1 MRPMQQ
7 YSVVKADPHRST
19 QMSTVLQWVERF
31 PCGPLEKQN
40 VVGHRRDHAGNIV
53 TQADFDAKER
63 KAHVC
68 PFVRDALDI
77 DNVWLEESALTESD
91 QTDIE
96 ALLQS
101 QIGPFLKTAPAYT
114 PSATGMPAAMP
125 ALLKTFVTVF
135 PRVLYKRGSL
145 PLFETIRTTIKVQFV
160 KQGMMLGQFYKGCPQ
175 GGIYNP
181 LFTPL
186 SAPWPAFVIRYMVKG
201 DSIFNSDN
209 PVWFSEYQKYF
220 P

>member
-1 MRPMQQ
+1 MRPMRQ

-31 PCGPLEKQN
+31 PCGTLTKQN
-40 VVGHRRDHAGNIV
+40 VVGHRRDHAGDLI
-53 TQADFDAKER
+53 TQADFDAKTR
-63 KAHVC
+63 KAQVC

-77 DNVWLEESALTESD
+77 DNVWLEESALTEDD
-91 QTDIE
+91 QADIE
-96 ALLQS
+96 ALLRS
-101 QIGPFLKTAPAYT
+101 QISPFLKTNPPYS
-114 PSATGMPAAMP
+114 PSVTGTPAAMP

-135 PRVLYKRGSL
+135 PRVLYKSGSL
-145 PLFETIRTTIKVQFV
+145 PLFEAIRSTIKVEFV
-160 KQGMMLGQFYKGCPQ
+160 RNGMMLGQFYHGCPQ

-181 LFTPL
+181 LFKPL

-209 PVWFSEYQKYF
+209 PVWFKEYQKYF